1 LIFLLVV
8 IVIQAVA
15 ILFCCIFWRKKR
27 LQDNGL
33 QKFLEKRVC
42 PRTCAYP
49 PFSYCSDFIA
59 SPRPHL
65 YLLKTQRSLHSK
77 RRILGKKILEL
88 EQKAAEDASSNEALG
103 QLGEMVKA
111 KEGVER
117 KLYGSYSLGR
127 DEPSLEQQGSS
138 LPLYH
143 GKYMSHSFRSSQKES
158 ITIFNMRSDTSSSE
172 DGTRSCSDDSES
184 CSGTSSG
191 EMELDV
197 RSRSAEEAG
206 PSNTANVEEEVQHE
220 LEKQHQHCSAS

>member
-1 LIFLLVV
+1 MV
-8 IVIQAVA
+8 IVIQVVA
-15 ILFCCIFWRKKR
+15 ILFCCIFWTKKR
-27 LQDNGL
+27 LKDKGL

-42 PRTCAYP
+42 TLEPVLILQFHIVQT
-49 PFSYCSDFIA
+49 FIA
-59 SPRPHL
+59 SPWLHFH
-65 YLLKTQRSLHSK
+65 LLKMQRSLHIK

-111 KEGVER
+111 KEDVER

-143 GKYMSHSFRSSQKES
+143 GKYRSHSFHSSQKES
-158 ITIFNMRSDTSSSE
+158 ITIFNMPSDTSS
-172 DGTRSCSDDSES
+172 GTSSCSDDSES

-191 EMELDV
+191 EMELDA
-197 RSRSAEEAG
+197 RSEEEAG
-206 PSNTANVEEEVQHE
+206 PSNTANVEEGVQHE